1 LKEPIVI
8 YILSQAHSENPKEIC
23 DRAL

>member
-8 YILSQAHSENPKEIC
+8 YIQFQAHSENPREIC